1 MGPGGTGVWGI
12 SVTAAIRI
20 DAAQPDDAPAIA
32 PLVGAL
38 LDEIMQAIGAQAF
51 HFNLVETTARLQAF
65 IEQGHYHVLVA
76 RCESEPGIIGFAT
89 LYESFALYAE
99 GAFGTLAEL
108 YVSPAHRSHGIGT
121 QLIDAAKSLAQD
133 KAWKRLEVTTPPLPQ
148 FDRTLAF
155 YEREGFSVAGGK
167 KLKLAL

>member
-1 MGPGGTGVWGI
+1 MGSGGTGVWEI

-38 LDEIMQAIGAQAF
+38 LDEIMQAIGIHAF
-51 HFNLVETTARLQAF
+51 HFNLAETTARLREF
-65 IEQGHYHVLVA
+65 LEQGHYHVLVA
-76 RCESEPGIIGFAT
+76 RYESEPAIVGFAT

-108 YVSPAHRSHGIGT
+108 YVSPTHRSHGIGT
-121 QLIDAAKSLAQD
+121 QLIDAAKALAHD

-148 FDRTLAF
+148 FDRTLTF

>member
-1 MGPGGTGVWGI
+1 MPAV
-12 SVTAAIRI
+12 IRI
-20 DAAQPDDAPAIA
+20 DTAQPDDAPAIA
-32 PLVGAL
+32 LLVGAL
-38 LDEIMQAIGAQAF
+38 LDEIMQAIGTQAF
-51 HFNLVETTARLQAF
+51 HFNLVETTDRLKEF
-65 IEQGHYHVLVA
+65 LEQGHYHVLLA
-76 RCESEPGIIGFAT
+76 RDETDHTIAGFAA

-108 YVSPAHRSHGIGT
+108 YVSPAHRAHGIGA
-121 QLIDAAKSLAQD
+121 QLIDAAKTLAHD
-133 KAWKRLEVTTPPLPQ
+133 HAWKRLEVTTPPLPQ